1 MVAEDLIAIY
11 QSIFSHRLVPV
22 EIAVTEAAKLFL
34 LWKDW
39 SLKPLGR
46 TLESGCEFLLV
57 YSLFVTSNSSHRRGM
72 LAPRAHRTKTHLML
86 LFEKLTCSHFMHL
99 LAMTYDGRDTN
110 VTRPSHSKIL
120 EFFSPPTLDSTCR
133 GKNVFF
139 SSVPMGTCSFE
150 SRWGGQ
156 KLHIASF

>member
-1 MVAEDLIAIY
+1 
-11 QSIFSHRLVPV
+11 
-22 EIAVTEAAKLFL
+22 
-34 LWKDW
+34 
-39 SLKPLGR
+39 
-46 TLESGCEFLLV
+46 
-57 YSLFVTSNSSHRRGM
+57 M
-72 LAPRAHRTKTHLML
+72 LAPRAHWTKTHLML

-150 SRWGGQ
+150 SRLGGQ